1 MAPSV
6 APSGTKETPT
16 GACTRGCLGLGRM
29 DLERR
34 LERAGVVLGLERMR
48 QHAGAWVM
56 EWPSAGVTER
66 RCDRAHEMCIDRHID
81 LRQIGLCRPL
91 ADGAVC

>member
-1 MAPSV
+1 
-6 APSGTKETPT
+6 
-16 GACTRGCLGLGRM
+16 M

-56 EWPSAGVTER
+56 KWPSVDVTER
-66 RCDRAHEMCIDRHID
+66 RCDRAHKMCIDRHID
-81 LRQIGLCRPL
+81 LGLIGLCIVGVARR
-91 ADGAVC
+91 